1 MHEQDMGTERR
12 VLFVSA
18 GGNLLIGVIGVLV
31 AVYSKSQAIL
41 LDGLFNLSYFA
52 AGLFALKVA
61 ALVKQG
67 DDQRFPLGYAFF
79 EPLINGMKGVLV
91 LGISFMALVG
101 ALQALFAG
109 GRTIAAGMA
118 VAYGIF
124 AAASCWILAAATRRG
139 AKRSGSPLLVAD
151 AQNWLVNG
159 AISSAVL
166 LAFAAILIIRNTALA
181 FLVPYIDPSLVLI
194 VVTISI
200 SIPVRIAWQALMELL
215 NRAPTQPVVQEA
227 EDIVKKCTAMLL
239 VQKLF
244 VRMIQPG
251 RSRMILVHVVLPA
264 DYAFDG
270 LPEVDAIRA
279 ATLQQLQ
286 KIHPATTLDIVFTAD
301 PFWGEPAG
309 QRVAVRDI
317 QGK

>member
-1 MHEQDMGTERR
+1 MDMPQQEMRTERR
-12 VLFVSA
+12 VLLVSA
-18 GGNLLIGVIGVLV
+18 GGNLIIGVVGVLV
-31 AVYSKSQAIL
+31 AVFSKSQAIM

-61 ALVKQG
+61 ALVRQG
-67 DDQRFPLGYAFF
+67 DDQRFPLGYSFF

-91 LGISFMALVG
+91 LGISIVALAG

-118 VAYGIF
+118 VAYGVF
-124 AAASCWILAAATRRG
+124 
-139 AKRSGSPLLVAD
+139 AD

-166 LAFAAILIIRNTALA
+166 LAFTAILIIRDTELA

-215 NRAPTQPVVQEA
+215 NRAPSQPVVQEV
-227 EDIVKKCTAMLL
+227 EDIVKQCTAMLP
-239 VQKLF
+239 VQQLF

-264 DYAFDG
+264 DYPVDG
-270 LPEVDAIRA
+270 LPKVDAIRA
-279 ATLQQLQ
+279 ATL
-286 KIHPATTLDIVFTAD
+286 H
-301 PFWGEPAG
+301 
-309 QRVAVRDI
+309 
-317 QGK
+317 

>member
-1 MHEQDMGTERR
+1 MGTERR

-18 GGNLLIGVIGVLV
+18 GGNLIIGVVGVLV
-31 AVYSKSQAIL
+31 AVFSKSQAIM

-67 DDQRFPLGYAFF
+67 DDQRFPLGYSFF

-91 LGISFMALVG
+91 LGISIVALAG

-118 VAYGIF
+118 IAYGVF
-124 AAASCWILAAATRRG
+124 AAATCWILAAATRRG
-139 AKRSGSPLLVAD
+139 AVRSGSPLLFAD

-166 LAFAAILIIRNTALA
+166 LAFTAILIIRDTELA

-200 SIPVRIAWQALMELL
+200 SIPVRMAWQALMELL
-215 NRAPTQPVVQEA
+215 NRAPSQPVVQEV
-227 EDIVKKCTAMLL
+227 EDIVKQCTAMLP
-239 VQKLF
+239 VQQLF

-264 DYAFDG
+264 DYPVDG
-270 LPEVDAIRA
+270 LPKVDAIRA
-279 ATLQQLQ
+279 ATLHQLQ
-286 KIHPATTLDIVFTAD
+286 EIHPDTTLDMMFTAD
-301 PFWGEPAG
+301 PLWGAPAG
-309 QRVAVRDI
+309 QRVADSDI
-317 QGK
+317 HGK